1 MEKLK
6 WDDMSKAPSTG
17 SDIALKK
24 KKRKTL
30 GNAWLLQI
38 VIISTSLATGT
49 VPEKQTFEKYLLN
62 WTIMEISRLT

>member
-24 KKRKTL
+24 KKKEK
-30 GNAWLLQI
+30 LL
-38 VIISTSLATGT
+38 VMLDYY
-49 VPEKQTFEKYLLN
+49 K
-62 WTIMEISRLT
+62 

>member
-24 KKRKTL
+24 KKEK
-30 GNAWLLQI
+30 LL
-38 VIISTSLATGT
+38 VMLDYY
-49 VPEKQTFEKYLLN
+49 K
-62 WTIMEISRLT
+62 